1 MKLRSLEAFCAA
13 VEERTIS
20 GAARRMY
27 ISQPSVSDRL
37 AELEREAQVQLLKRS
52 PQGVEPTEH
61 GALLYKHARKALDE
75 VRGVDHL
82 LHKLRSKRD
91 MQLHFAASSTLGE
104 HLLPQ
109 WLWEYRRGMPEVAPR
124 LFVGNTRE
132 VVEQVRSGEVGF
144 GIIEGRQSQEGLECL
159 PLLDDELVVVV
170 SPGHRWA
177 RRQITVEDLPREP
190 FISREKGSGTRG
202 VIERSLEEM
211 GVSLSV
217 QSEIGSTSGIKEAIE
232 AGFGFSMLSRATIR
246 LEVEAGRLAVAEGVA
261 IPRRF
266 TLIRHSSPTLSLA
279 ERGFHE
285 HLLEVRE
292 RSGMTLDPAEA

>member
-37 AELEREAQVQLLKRS
+37 AELEREARVQLLKRS

-61 GALLYKHARKALDE
+61 GALLYEHARKALDE

-82 LHKLRSKRD
+82 LHTLRSKRD
-91 MQLHFAASSTLGE
+91 MELHFAASSTLGE

-109 WLWEYRRGMPEVAPR
+109 WLWEYRREMPEVVPQ
-124 LFVGNTRE
+124 LFIGNTRE
-132 VVEQVRSGEVGF
+132 VVEQLRFGEVGF
-144 GIIEGRQSQEGLECL
+144 GVIEGKQSHKGLECL
-159 PLLDDELVVVV
+159 PLLNDELVVVV

-177 RRQITVEDLPREP
+177 RRQITIEDLPREP

-202 VIERSLEEM
+202 VIERALAEM
-211 GVSLSV
+211 GVTLDV

-232 AGFGFSMLSRATIR
+232 AGFGFSILSRATIR
-246 LEVEAGRLAVAEGVA
+246 LEVQAKRLAVAEGVT

-266 TLIRHSSPTLSLA
+266 TLIRHPSTALSLA
-279 ERGFHE
+279 EQGFYE
-285 HLLEVRE
+285 HLLAVRE
-292 RSGMTLDPAEA
+292 RSGMVLDPAGE